1 MLIFFLYQNPY
12 LSNGGQVFQNTYIFL
27 SFPPSDY
34 KDLTKIQFLD
44 RRQSIV
50 YRILSQKF
58 YLIEIEYSFLA
69 IKISSCGSSIYQK
82 ISSGNKGSPIT
93 HQQFGNICHFVCCSR
108 TMCRTLGKHLLIKF
122 STYTVELIKSQWGNN
137 DARGEI
143 ELMRAPLLPHFTA
156 SDITRFT
163 LQRLANWY
171 AWSVSLICCGC
182 KTSRSNSLSVGVQAS
197 SSSVSAPSAGRRCP
211 D

>member
-1 MLIFFLYQNPY
+1 MHQNPY

-58 YLIEIEYSFLA
+58 YLIEIEYSFLV
-69 IKISSCGSSIYQK
+69 IKISSCSSSIYQK

-108 TMCRTLGKHLLIKF
+108 TMCRTLSKHLLIKF

-137 DARGEI
+137 DARRNRINARSSSTPFYG
-143 ELMRAPLLPHFTA
+143 

>member
-69 IKISSCGSSIYQK
+69 IKISSCSSSIYK
-82 ISSGNKGSPIT
+82 EISSGNKGSPIT
-93 HQQFGNICHFVCCSR
+93 HQQFGNICHFICCSR

-122 STYTVELIKSQWGNN
+122 STYTVKLIKSQWGNN
-137 DARGEI
+137 DARRNRI
-143 ELMRAPLLPHFTA
+143 NAR
-156 SDITRFT
+156 
-163 LQRLANWY
+163 
-171 AWSVSLICCGC
+171 
-182 KTSRSNSLSVGVQAS
+182 S
-197 SSSVSAPSAGRRCP
+197 SSTSFYGFRHNTFYITTFSQLVCMECII
-211 D
+211 DMLWLQNFEIQ